1 MAKTKGANS
10 FEYVLVEEICKFLQP
25 KAILR
30 VSRTQLQA
38 LGLMGKITPIDPK
51 MIETIKLEKSE
62 KTGGIS
68 VKVTNFDKEEIV
80 AEVKTDEK
88 VVAAEEI

>member
-10 FEYVLVEEICKFLQP
+10 FIYIKVSEICRFLQP
-25 KAILR
+25 NAVLKA
-30 VSRTQLQA
+30 SRKQLES
-38 LGLMGKITPIDPK
+38 LGLIGKITPIDPK
-51 MIETIKLEKSE
+51 TVETVKLEKKPDS
-62 KTGGIS
+62 GGIT
-68 VKVTNFDKEEIV
+68 VKVTQFDEPI